1 MNVEVKV
8 VKATDEAKPY
18 TAGMEEGWNQTL
30 DKLVTLIGARAS
42 RPQ

>member
-1 MNVEVKV
+1 
-8 VKATDEAKPY
+8 
-18 TAGMEEGWNQTL
+18 MEEGWNQTL